1 MISHTLNNRKRGK
14 YFLFGDKLGLYIC
27 TIKTNLLKIH
37 LLHKY
42 IINIHV
48 ALMLTIS
55 NLLRKLKNNNINPWS
70 VSSHYMKVSHK
81 KINNFSDKIIH
92 VLTYSHLSKINLTKN
107 QHSDGRGFNKILHL
121 MLSNYSN
128 GCSAT
133 YAIRPPPM
141 SHTPSITIIFLE
153 CVRHPRSSRVSIPT
167 LATNKPNC
175 IAILSSK
182 VNNFC
187 STQLPTVA
195 WWLGLIRWTIWMIKT
210 DLFQNLPIWRC
221 LGQGT
226 PPPSPFP
233 NKHTCNT
240 PCGR

>member
-48 ALMLTIS
+48 ALMLTIF

-70 VSSHYMKVSHK
+70 VSSHYTKVSHK

-107 QHSDGRGFNKILHL
+107 QHSDGRGFNKF
-121 MLSNYSN
+121 YTW
-128 GCSAT
+128 CSAT
-133 YAIRPPPM
+133 TVMVAQ
-141 SHTPSITIIFLE
+141 
-153 CVRHPRSSRVSIPT
+153 
-167 LATNKPNC
+167 
-175 IAILSSK
+175 
-182 VNNFC
+182 
-187 STQLPTVA
+187 QL
-195 WWLGLIRWTIWMIKT
+195 MQS
-210 DLFQNLPIWRC
+210 DLLRC
-221 LGQGT
+221 LTHHQLLLFFW
-226 PPPSPFP
+226 SV
-233 NKHTCNT
+233 
-240 PCGR
+240 

>member
-1 MISHTLNNRKRGK
+1 
-14 YFLFGDKLGLYIC
+14 
-27 TIKTNLLKIH
+27 
-37 LLHKY
+37 
-42 IINIHV
+42 
-48 ALMLTIS
+48 
-55 NLLRKLKNNNINPWS
+55 
-70 VSSHYMKVSHK
+70 
-81 KINNFSDKIIH
+81 
-92 VLTYSHLSKINLTKN
+92 
-107 QHSDGRGFNKILHL
+107 

-153 CVRHPRSSRVSIPT
+153 CVRHPRSSRVSDPT

-210 DLFQNLPIWRC
+210 DLFQNLPSWRC
-221 LGQGT
+221 LGLGT
-226 PPPSPFP
+226 PPLPQQTHMQHPMWKVNIKISQTRAKRGTTSLETTLQKPSAENGYRNGF
-233 NKHTCNT
+233 HTNLISFFLST
-240 PCGR
+240 

>member
-37 LLHKY
+37 LLHKN

-48 ALMLTIS
+48 ALMLTIF

-107 QHSDGRGFNKILHL
+107 QHSDGRGFNKI
-121 MLSNYSN
+121 YTC
-128 GCSAT
+128 CSAT
-133 YAIRPPPM
+133 NAIGPPPM

-153 CVRHPRSSRVSIPT
+153 CVRHPRSSRVSDPT

-210 DLFQNLPIWRC
+210 DLFQNLPSWRC
-221 LGQGT
+221 LGLGT
-226 PPPSPFP
+226 PPPP
-233 NKHTCNT
+233 TNT
-240 PCGR
+240 HATPHVEGKY